1 LLQQKVAKKVA
12 ISLGY
17 FVFSKYHKEPP
28 KVAQLAKSGHPD
40 SGLFFTEAGLLN
52 KSSLLAPA
60 LGAAKFI
67 IIIAMYLATLCCAT

>member
-40 SGLFFTEAGLLN
+40 SGLFFTEA
-52 KSSLLAPA
+52 